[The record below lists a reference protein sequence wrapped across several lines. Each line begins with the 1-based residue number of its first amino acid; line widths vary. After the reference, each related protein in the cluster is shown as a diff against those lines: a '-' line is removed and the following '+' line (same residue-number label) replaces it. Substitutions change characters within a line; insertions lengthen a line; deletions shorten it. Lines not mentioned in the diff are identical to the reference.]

1 MPTTSP
7 TTPLVPAISDN
18 TLTGTADFAAAARR
32 PVAQGVHA

>member
-18 TLTGTADFAAAARR
+18 TLTTADFAAAARR